1 MTREEIT
8 RDLAARYNKGQGTV
22 QDLSTEYGADYNQY
36 KFYRDIKK
44 YGIIKDTDTDKF
56 IIPGKVMSGQI
67 DILSTTVEPQS
78 LEESQTTNTMA
89 SIDTEQQG
97 VKVMPENTPK
107 EELEVVKVN
116 KEPRER
122 KKKTFEIDT
131 DLEQLIR
138 VQAAILDITIN
149 DYVNE
154 VLRKSI
160 SDNVKSIIK

>member
-1 MTREEIT
+1 MNREDIA
-8 RDLAARYNKGQGTV
+8 RDIALRFNNGEGTV
-22 QDLSTEYGADYNQY
+22 TDLSKEFPKYDRN
-36 KFYRDIKK
+36 KHNRDIVK
-44 YGIIKDTDTDKF
+44 YGIVKDKDTNKF
-56 IIPGKVMSGQI
+56 IIPDKVMSGQI

-78 LEESQTTNTMA
+78 LKESQTTNTMT

-107 EELEVVKVN
+107 EELEAVKVN

-154 VLRKSI
+154 VLRQSI
-160 SDNVKSIIK
+160 TDDVKKVIK